1 MKITYD
7 PEVDAMRIKFQEGKY
22 DISKEIGEGIIV
34 DMTKEG
40 KVLAIE
46 MLDVSEKMPSSTM
59 RDIIINVPNVMI
71 ENLGN

>member
-22 DISKEIGEGIIV
+22 DISEEIGEGIIV

-40 KVLAIE
+40 KVIAIE
-46 MLDVSEKMPSSTM
+46 MLDVSEKMPSSTV

-71 ENLGN
+71 ENLGI